1 MNMKNFLIKI
11 FVFITIMGIVFVAV
25 LFLPT
30 TPKSRNFV
38 LFSKIEKDSLLEN
51 VERPRIIFIGGSN
64 LVYGLNSQIIK
75 DSLQLNP
82 INTGSIATVGLS
94 FMMDNTLPYIRS
106 GDIIVMA
113 PEYQQF
119 FGTFAY
125 GNQGLLRLLMDVDP
139 KGFEYIKIEQWLKLG
154 KNLPDY
160 FISKLDPEEYFN
172 VYVDPAYRSDIF
184 NEFGDSNAHWVL
196 KKQGFDPYDFVK
208 RKLNKSILKEMKKFE
223 QQVKDRGA
231 YLYVTYPCFQDT
243 SFEINK
249 KQILLVQHALNDN
262 DFNILGTPERYSMP
276 DSLIFDTPYHLIKQG
291 VDIRT
296 NYLIDD
302 LKEKKELH
310 LD

>member
-11 FVFITIMGIVFVAV
+11 FVFTAIMGVVFVGV

-38 LFSKIEKDSLLEN
+38 LFSKIEKDSLLKN
-51 VERPRIIFIGGSN
+51 VAKPRIIFIGGSN
-64 LVYGLNSQIIK
+64 LVYGLNGQIIK
-75 DSLQLNP
+75 DSLDLNP

-106 GDIIVMA
+106 GDIVVVA

-139 KGFEYIKIEQWLKLG
+139 KGFEYIKMEQWLKIG

-160 FISKLDPEEYFN
+160 FVSKLDPEEYFN
-172 VYVDPAYRSDIF
+172 VHVDPAYRSDIF

-223 QQVKDRGA
+223 QKVIDRGA
-231 YLYVTYPCFQDT
+231 FIYVTYPCFQDT

-249 KQILLVQHALNDN
+249 SQISMVESALNDYE
-262 DFNILGTPERYSMP
+262 FKILGTAERYKMP
-276 DSLIFDTPYHLIKQG
+276 DSLMFDTPYHLIKEG
-291 VDIRT
+291 VDLRT
-296 NYLIDD
+296 NYLIED
-302 LKEKKELH
+302 LKKKKELN
-310 LD
+310 LY